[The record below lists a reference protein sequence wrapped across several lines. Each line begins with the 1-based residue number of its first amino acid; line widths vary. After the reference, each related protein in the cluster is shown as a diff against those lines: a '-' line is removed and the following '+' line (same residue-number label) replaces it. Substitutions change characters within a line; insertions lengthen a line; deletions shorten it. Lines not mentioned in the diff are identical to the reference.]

1 MYCDSSRFDRFVA
14 NRSLQSRIVSPEV
27 DSQNAGTGG
36 VNWLRFESIRSIRR
50 ESVLAKS
57 NRFTGSRSAVCGTL
71 FFSYKDIFYKDIE
84 AEMCEILRIF

>member
-57 NRFTGSRSAVCGTL
+57 NRFTGSRFAVCRYWG
-71 FFSYKDIFYKDIE
+71 YYIC
-84 AEMCEILRIF
+84 CESSRFARIAVIVGKRS